1 MFDRSRNLA
10 VASAILLAAGPAFA
24 GQGQPAVVYGEE
36 SENFRTER
44 VDFSDLDL
52 GTQYGER
59 QLNRRVA
66 ATVRNV
72 CLTDFSGSALQAA
85 DFYRCS
91 GSAWAGARPQI
102 AQAIARARDIAM
114 NGKSS
119 IAAAAITIRI
129 R

>member
-10 VASAILLAAGPAFA
+10 VASAILLGAAPAYA
-24 GQGQPAVVYGEE
+24 GQDQPAVVYGED

-44 VDFSDLDL
+44 VYFGDLDL
-52 GTQYGER
+52 ASQNGER

-66 ATVRNV
+66 ATVRSV
-72 CLTDFSGSALQAA
+72 CLTDFTGSALQSAEFDRCA
-85 DFYRCS
+85 D
-91 GSAWAGARPQI
+91 GAWAGARPQI
-102 AQAIARARDIAM
+102 ARAVAQARDIAM